1 MQDIAE
7 AAGVSRM
14 AVSYALRNNPKV
26 PAATRDHI
34 KKIAEDLG
42 YRPDPLIQRLSVH
55 LANARR
61 SPHAGCIGYITTDH
75 AKSAW
80 QWIPAYRTAFNAL
93 VERAE
98 QLGYRTEEFWLGEAG
113 MTAAK
118 LSRILVHRGIAGI
131 VIAPMPGGAKPPRL
145 KWEDFAGVAL
155 GYSMRV
161 PAVHRVVNHQLHT
174 GLEAIRQLQSLGYQR
189 IGLCVSR
196 DQNDRVDNA
205 WLHALF
211 FHHSCVAGSRR
222 VAPHVPAELTRDGIL
237 DWVEQE
243 RPDCLLVHDKSVRG
257 YLEDAG
263 YRVPGDLGV
272 VMLDHN
278 AANEPDFAGMNQ
290 RHGQIG
296 AACADILVAQIHR
309 NEKGLPAA
317 PLTVM
322 VDGVWV
328 PGKTV
333 RPKTASILSAKSP
346 KKYREDSRS

>member
-1 MQDIAE
+1 MKRISMQDIAD

-26 PAATRDHI
+26 PATTREHI
-34 KKIAEDLG
+34 KKIAEGLG

-61 SPHAGCIGYITTDH
+61 SPHAGCIGYITSDLT
-75 AKSAW
+75 KRAW
-80 QWIPAYRTAFNAL
+80 HWIPAYRTAFNA
-93 VERAE
+93 VVARAE

-131 VIAPMPGGAKPPRL
+131 IIAPVPGGSKPPRL
-145 KWEDFAGVAL
+145 KWADFASVAL
-155 GYSMRV
+155 GYSMRA

-205 WLHALF
+205 WMHALL
-211 FHHSCVAGSRR
+211 FHHSRVSVSRR
-222 VAPHVPAELTRDGIL
+222 VAPHVPDELTREGIL
-237 DWVEQE
+237 RWVAEA
-243 RPDCLLVHDKSVRG
+243 RPDCLLVQDQGVRG
-257 YLEDAG
+257 YLLDAG
-263 YRVPGDLGV
+263 YRVPADMGV
-272 VMLDHN
+272 VMLDLN
-278 AANEPDFAGMNQ
+278 AEKEPDFAGMNQ
-290 RHGQIG
+290 LHGKIG
-296 AACADILVAQIHR
+296 AACADLLVAQIHR

-322 VDGVWV
+322 IDGEWV

-333 RPKTASILSAKSP
+333 MAKTRTSKTGRAH
-346 KKYREDSRS
+346 

>member
-1 MQDIAE
+1 MQDIAD

-26 PAATRDHI
+26 PPETRERI
-34 KKIAEDLG
+34 KKSAECLG

-61 SPHAGCIGYITTDH
+61 SPHAGCIGYITSDLT
-75 AKSAW
+75 KSAW

-98 QLGYRTEEFWLGEAG
+98 QLGYRIEEFWLGEPG
-113 MTAAK
+113 MTAVK
-118 LSRILVHRGIAGI
+118 LSRILGHRGVAGI
-131 VIAPMPGGAKPPRL
+131 IIAPMPGGVKPPRL
-145 KWEDFAGVAL
+145 KWADFASVAL
-155 GYSMRV
+155 GYSMRM

-211 FHHSCVAGSRR
+211 FHHSRVTVSRR
-222 VAPHVPAELTRDGIL
+222 VAPHVPDEFTREGIVR
-237 DWVEQE
+237 WVADE
-243 RPDCLLVHDKSVRG
+243 RPDCLLIQDQSVRG
-257 YLEDAG
+257 YLLEAG
-263 YRVPGDLGV
+263 YRVPADVGL

-290 RHGQIG
+290 RHDKIG
-296 AACADILVAQIHR
+296 SACADLLVAQIHR

-322 VDGVWV
+322 IDGVWV
-328 PGKTV
+328 PGATV
-333 RPKTASILSAKSP
+333 KRREPKSV
-346 KKYREDSRS
+346 E

>member
-1 MQDIAE
+1 MQDIAD

-26 PAATRDHI
+26 PATTREHI
-34 KKIAEDLG
+34 KKIAESLG

-75 AKSAW
+75 TKSAW
-80 QWIPAYRTAFNAL
+80 QGIPAYRTAFNAV

-98 QLGYRTEEFWLGEAG
+98 QLGYRTEEFWLGELG

-118 LSRILVHRGIAGI
+118 LSRILTHRGVAGI
-131 VIAPMPGGAKPPRL
+131 VMAPVPGGMKPPRL
-145 KWEDFAGVAL
+145 KWADFASVAL
-155 GYSMRV
+155 GYSMRA

-174 GLEAIRQLQSLGYQR
+174 GLEAIRQLQSLGYHR

-205 WLHALF
+205 WLHTML
-211 FHHSCVAGSRR
+211 FHHSCVASLRR
-222 VAPHVPAELTRDGIL
+222 VAPYMPDELTREGIL
-237 DWVEQE
+237 RWVADES
-243 RPDCLLVHDKSVRG
+243 PDCLLVQDQFVRV
-257 YLEDAG
+257 YLTEAG
-263 YRVPGDLGV
+263 YRVPVDLGV

-278 AANEPDFAGMNQ
+278 AANEPDFAGMKQ
-290 RHGQIG
+290 RHDKIG
-296 AACADILVAQIHR
+296 AACVDLLVAQIHR

-322 VDGVWV
+322 IDGEWV
-328 PGKTV
+328 SGATVKMRGSKTV
-333 RPKTASILSAKSP
+333 
-346 KKYREDSRS
+346 

>member
-1 MQDIAE
+1 MQNIAD

-26 PAATRDHI
+26 PAATREHI
-34 KKIAEDLG
+34 KKIADGMG

-75 AKSAW
+75 TRSAW
-80 QWIPAYRTAFNAL
+80 QWIPAYRTAFTAL

-98 QLGYRTEEFWLGEAG
+98 RLGYRIEEFWLSEPG

-118 LSRILVHRGIAGI
+118 LSRILMHRGIAGI
-131 VIAPMPGGAKPPRL
+131 IVAPVPGGLKSPRL
-145 KWEDFAGVAL
+145 KWADFASVAL
-155 GYSMRV
+155 GYSMRA

-174 GLEAIRQLQSLGYQR
+174 GLEAIRQLQRLGYQR

-196 DQNDRVDNA
+196 DQSDRVDNA
-205 WLHALF
+205 WLHAIQ
-211 FHHSCVAGSRR
+211 FHHSQITSARR
-222 VAPHVPAELTRDGIL
+222 VASHVSEELTREGIL
-237 DWVEQE
+237 RWVADE
-243 RPDCLLVHDKSVRG
+243 RPDCLLIQDQRVRG
-257 YLEDAG
+257 YLLEAG
-263 YRVPGDLGV
+263 YQVPEDLGV

-278 AANEPDFAGMNQ
+278 AASEPDFAGMNQ
-290 RHGQIG
+290 RHDQIG
-296 AACADILVAQIHR
+296 AACVDVLVAQIHR
-309 NEKGLPAA
+309 SEKGLPAA

-322 VDGVWV
+322 IDGVWV

-333 RPKTASILSAKSP
+333 RLKPRPAKTGRARPHL
-346 KKYREDSRS
+346 

>member
-1 MQDIAE
+1 MQDIAA

-26 PAATRDHI
+26 PVTTREHI

-80 QWIPAYRTAFNAL
+80 LGIPAYRTAFDA
-93 VERAE
+93 VTERAE
-98 QLGYRTEEFWLGEAG
+98 QLGYRTEEFWLGEPG

-118 LSRILVHRGIAGI
+118 LSRILVHRGVAGI
-131 VIAPMPGGAKPPRL
+131 IMAPVPGGLKAPRL
-145 KWEDFAGVAL
+145 KWAEFASVAL
-155 GYSMRV
+155 GYSMRA

-174 GLEAIRQLQSLGYQR
+174 GLEAIRQLHSLGYQR

-205 WLHALF
+205 WLHAML
-211 FHHSCVAGSRR
+211 FHHSGVARLRR
-222 VAPHVPAELTRDGIL
+222 VVPYMPEELTREGIL
-237 DWVEQE
+237 RWVADE
-243 RPDCLLVHDKSVRG
+243 RPDCLLVQDKFVRV
-257 YLEDAG
+257 YLTEAG
-263 YRVPGDLGV
+263 YRVPADLGV

-278 AANEPDFAGMNQ
+278 AANEPDFAGMKQ
-290 RHGQIG
+290 RHDKIG
-296 AACADILVAQIHR
+296 AACVDLLVAQIHR

-322 VDGVWV
+322 IDGEWV
-328 PGKTV
+328 SGATVKMRGSKTV
-333 RPKTASILSAKSP
+333 
-346 KKYREDSRS
+346 

>member
-1 MQDIAE
+1 MKHVSMQDIAE

-26 PAATRDHI
+26 PAPTREHI
-34 KKIAEDLG
+34 KKIAECLG

-61 SPHAGCIGYITTDH
+61 SPHAGCIGYITSDRT
-75 AKSAW
+75 KSAW
-80 QWIPAYRTAFNAL
+80 QWIPAYRTAFDAL

-98 QLGYRTEEFWLGEAG
+98 QLGYRIEEFWLGAPG

-118 LSRILVHRGIAGI
+118 LSRILVHRGVAGI
-131 VIAPMPGGAKPPRL
+131 IMAPVPGGLKALRL
-145 KWEDFAGVAL
+145 KWENFASVAL
-155 GYSMRV
+155 GYSMRA
-161 PAVHRVVNHQLHT
+161 PAVHRVVNHQMHT

-211 FHHSCVAGSRR
+211 FHHSRVSVSRR
-222 VAPHVPAELTRDGIL
+222 VAPHVPDELTREGIL
-237 DWVEQE
+237 RWVTDE
-243 RPDCLLVHDKSVRG
+243 RPDCLLVQDQSVRG
-257 YLEDAG
+257 YLLDAG
-263 YRVPGDLGV
+263 YRVPVDLGV
-272 VMLDHN
+272 VMLDLN

-290 RHGQIG
+290 LHDKIG
-296 AACADILVAQIHR
+296 AACVDLLVAQIHR

-322 VDGVWV
+322 IDGEWV
-328 PGKTV
+328 PGRTV
-333 RPKTASILSAKSP
+333 KMRGVKAV
-346 KKYREDSRS
+346 

>member
-1 MQDIAE
+1 MKRISMQDIAD

-26 PAATRDHI
+26 PATTREHI
-34 KKIAEDLG
+34 KKIAESLG

-75 AKSAW
+75 TKSAW
-80 QWIPAYRTAFNAL
+80 QGIPAYRTAFNAV

-98 QLGYRTEEFWLGEAG
+98 QLGYRTEEFWLGELG

-118 LSRILVHRGIAGI
+118 LSRILTHRGVAGI
-131 VIAPMPGGAKPPRL
+131 VMAPVPGGMKPPRL
-145 KWEDFAGVAL
+145 KWADFASVAL
-155 GYSMRV
+155 GYSMRA

-174 GLEAIRQLQSLGYQR
+174 GLEAIRQLQSLGYHR

-205 WLHALF
+205 WLHTML
-211 FHHSCVAGSRR
+211 FHHSCVASLRR
-222 VAPHVPAELTRDGIL
+222 VAPYMPDELTREGIL
-237 DWVEQE
+237 RWVADES
-243 RPDCLLVHDKSVRG
+243 PDCLLVQDQFVRV
-257 YLEDAG
+257 YLTEAG
-263 YRVPGDLGV
+263 YRVPVDLGV

-278 AANEPDFAGMNQ
+278 AANEPDFAGMKQ
-290 RHGQIG
+290 RHDKIG
-296 AACADILVAQIHR
+296 AACVDLLVAQIHR

-322 VDGVWV
+322 IDGEWV
-328 PGKTV
+328 SGATVKMRGSKTV
-333 RPKTASILSAKSP
+333 
-346 KKYREDSRS
+346 

>member
-1 MQDIAE
+1 MQDIAD

-26 PAATRDHI
+26 PPETRRRI
-34 KKIAEDLG
+34 QRIAEDKG

-61 SPHAGCIGYITTDH
+61 SPHAGCIAYITTDRTR
-75 AKSAW
+75 SAW
-80 QWIPAYRTAFNAL
+80 RWIAAYRSAFEA
-93 VERAE
+93 VVARAT

-118 LSRILVHRGIAGI
+118 LSRILTHRGVAGMI
-131 VIAPMPGGAKPPRL
+131 IAPMPGGMKPPRL
-145 KWEDFAGVAL
+145 RWADFASVAL
-155 GYSMRV
+155 GYSMRA

-196 DQNDRVDNA
+196 DQSDRVDNA
-205 WLHALF
+205 WLHAVL
-211 FHHSCVAGSRR
+211 FHHSRMPASRR
-222 VAPHVPAELTRDGIL
+222 VAPHVPDELTRDGIL
-237 DWVEQE
+237 RWVAEE
-243 RPDCLLVHDKSVRG
+243 RPDCLLIQDQCVRD
-257 YLEDAG
+257 YLLDAG
-263 YRVPGDLGV
+263 YRVPADLGV

-290 RHGQIG
+290 SHDQIG
-296 AACADILVAQIHR
+296 AACADLLVAQIHR
-309 NEKGLPAA
+309 NEKGLPPA

-322 VDGVWV
+322 IDGVWV

-333 RPKTASILSAKSP
+333 RTKTA
-346 KKYREDSRS
+346 RS

>member
-1 MQDIAE
+1 MKRVSMQDIAD

-26 PAATRDHI
+26 PAETRRRI
-34 KKIAEDLG
+34 QKIAEQKG

-61 SPHAGCIGYITTDH
+61 SPHAGCIGYITSDLT
-75 AKSAW
+75 KSAW

-98 QLGYRTEEFWLGEAG
+98 QLGYRIEEFWLGEPG
-113 MTAAK
+113 MTAVK
-118 LSRILVHRGIAGI
+118 LSRILTHRGVAGI
-131 VIAPMPGGAKPPRL
+131 IIAPMPGGVKPPRL
-145 KWEDFAGVAL
+145 KWADFASVAL
-155 GYSMRV
+155 GYSMRA

-174 GLEAIRQLQSLGYQR
+174 GLEAIRQLQALGYQR

-205 WLHALF
+205 WLHAMR
-211 FHHSCVAGSRR
+211 FHHSRVTVSRR
-222 VAPHVPAELTRDGIL
+222 VAPHVPDEFTREGIL
-237 DWVEQE
+237 RWVADEL
-243 RPDCLLVHDKSVRG
+243 PDCLLVQDQSVRS
-257 YLEDAG
+257 YLLSAG
-263 YRVPGDLGV
+263 YRVPADMGV

-290 RHGQIG
+290 RHDKIG
-296 AACADILVAQIHR
+296 SACADLLVAQIHR

-322 VDGVWV
+322 IDGVWV
-328 PGKTV
+328 PGATV
-333 RPKTASILSAKSP
+333 KRREPKP
-346 KKYREDSRS
+346 VE